1 MAIASTYEPI
11 ATYTATGTISNYTF
25 SSIPSTYTDLKL
37 VISPFISTGIDDV
50 RIRFNGDTATNYSA
64 VLVRGSG
71 SATVTALDNNATYIG
86 WLDYAN
92 SSTTTDMSLSI
103 IDIMS
108 YTNTSVYKTVLS
120 KHGLP
125 AAFVT
130 ATVGLWRSTAA
141 INSITIIGGA
151 ASITSGSTFTLY
163 GIKAA

>member
-11 ATYTATGTISNYTF
+11 ATYTATGTIANYTF
-25 SSIPSTYTDLKL
+25 SSIPSTYTDLRI
-37 VISPFISTGIDDV
+37 VCSPFISAGIDDLRV
-50 RIRFNGDTATNYSA
+50 RFNSDSASNYSS

-71 SATVTALDNNATYIG
+71 AATVTALDNNASYIG

-92 SSTTTDMSLSI
+92 SSTTTDMSLSF
-103 IDIMS
+103 IDVMS
-108 YTNTSVYKTVLS
+108 YANTSVYKTVLS

-130 ATVGLWRSTAA
+130 STVGLWRSTAA
-141 INSITIIGGA
+141 INSITLIGGA